1 METAREHVED
11 IRRTKFS
18 IGGEPNPL
26 TEDLH
31 QAVKNLSAELYA
43 KDVHFLMELIQNAED
58 NDYLEDRPPS
68 LEFVLTSED
77 ITATGAPH
85 TLLIFNNEK
94 GFSPKNIDSICSI
107 GRSTKKGYRKRGYIG
122 EKGIGFK
129 SVFLVTSQPYIFSN
143 GYQIRFNEEPCPHC
157 NLGYIVPEWVEE
169 NPTLSDI
176 NQIYGSGNTLP
187 TTTIVLPLK
196 PDKVKPVKQQLS
208 SIHPEILL
216 FLSKIKRFSVKEHN
230 KDAKLNTI
238 SAIAITSETDL
249 VTKKS
254 IDAESYTL
262 HLSTDEN
269 EDEGSG
275 KECSYYMWKQRFPV
289 RQENKVERRME
300 VEEWVITLAFP
311 FQERLDRGMSSP
323 GVYAFLPTEMVTNFP
338 FIIQADFL
346 LASSRET
353 ILLDNKWNKG
363 ILDCVP
369 SAFVNALV
377 LLIRTSEN
385 APVSSLAPMFKFIPV
400 NSSSYKELNTVRES
414 IEAKLVE
421 ENIIPS
427 ESYTQQKFFHKP
439 REVGRLMPAFWNIL
453 EKARK
458 QGVSL
463 LDLSSHG
470 KYILSS
476 GLDRKEYDHVLSF
489 LGVGYVN
496 NNWYAKCIRSSNL
509 VAGVSE
515 ELYMDILLFVADNW
529 TSKFDCSDIKNI
541 PLIKYVGG
549 DGDVSLCSMNECTPG
564 NRQRV
569 VSLSQQ
575 YNMASWLID
584 WNKEFRCVGNRF
596 FVPKSTQEAL
606 SSFSKRVTV
615 WEWLRSHVKI
625 SVVKVYDYAVH
636 LNDHLKKDR
645 KLAVAFVHFLCH
657 SFSKNHFSES
667 EVRNLSDS
675 MPLVDNYGNLITQRK
690 GVLVP
695 ANGSKW
701 VGLIGSNPW
710 RGEGYVELG
719 EDYLRPGHFAGKF
732 TSGEQLLEFLKPHV
746 AASDIPLISPPNAA
760 IPAFS
765 APLTNQ
771 NAFLLLDWIRNLKPR
786 KGGIPEKFLKSIR
799 EGNWLRVIAN
809 GCSCYRPPSQSFMF
823 TSWLGNILQNGSVLV
838 DIPLID
844 QSFYGDRMNEYK
856 EELKTIG
863 VMFGYGEACEF
874 IGKHLMSLAAF
885 STLTRDH
892 VLSVLNFIRFLTEK
906 ILPLDKFINSIKEKR
921 WLRTSN
927 GVRSPVGSVLF
938 DHEWRTASK
947 ISYIPF
953 IDTNYYGEEILA
965 FKKELKSLGVL
976 IGFCGSYKLVVDN
989 LKSSSRLT
997 SLTSD
1002 AVLLVLECLRH
1013 SESPNKLVEALRGAK
1028 CFKTNIGYKS
1038 PGECFLFD
1046 PQWGCI
1052 LQVFKG
1058 FPLFDNDF
1066 YGSSIFYYR
1075 NELKQTG
1082 VKVDFEEAVK
1092 VFAQSFRQQASSM
1105 RKEYVLSFLSCYRQL
1120 KDTPYKF
1127 PSDLKKYIREEKW
1140 LRTRLGDCRSPSN
1153 CILFGPDWQSISP
1166 ITLLPFI
1173 DDSDNYYGKGIHE
1186 YKKELKMMGVVVDLK
1201 DGVKSVVAGLY
1212 FPQDPACIA
1221 PGNVLTLLECIR
1233 ILLKDK
1239 NYSFPENF
1247 RKVVSQKWLKT
1258 CVGYRPPDECL
1269 MFDSS
1274 WGSYLKQT
1282 DGPFLDEGFY
1292 GSSITSYKEE
1302 LNEIGVTVDV
1312 KKGCQLIARHL
1323 DFLLEFPTIVRVYN
1337 YLSEFQWAPD
1347 SEAAK
1352 MIWIPNGS
1360 QNGNWVSP
1368 GECVLHDK
1376 DGLFSVQF
1384 QVLEK
1389 YYEPKLLSF
1398 FSGAFHVRYNPSVD
1412 DYCMLWKVWESSG
1425 HPLQRADCCKFWVYV
1440 SKHWSAKTERTLADS
1455 LVKLPVG
1462 SGSDGVLLSNKHD
1475 VFIADDLQIKDLFEQ
1490 SSPQPIFVWYPQQ
1503 SLPSL
1508 PRTKL
1513 LEIYRK
1519 IGVRTISESVQK
1531 EESSLVDVAHLNEVN
1546 PMEILIKKGLVRLI
1560 LGFLAGPTMKM
1571 EAERRHE
1578 AIKGLLNI
1586 TFLETVEPITINY
1599 SLSLSSGEFVKA
1611 KARRVILWDRESS
1624 KFVAQ
1629 KLDRSGGFKNIIE
1642 YATFFSEAISEGLLW
1657 ENSDHIET
1665 LSELIKLGFTLEF
1678 NEEAVEYLMKSKNL
1692 EIFMEDEEFLA
1703 STFPSGQHKNKK
1715 GGSGFQVGKRKVKTK
1730 LTALAKAKAAQ
1741 AMEDEE

>member
-1 METAREHVED
+1 
-11 IRRTKFS
+11 
-18 IGGEPNPL
+18 
-26 TEDLH
+26 
-31 QAVKNLSAELYA
+31 
-43 KDVHFLMELIQNAED
+43 
-58 NDYLEDRPPS
+58 
-68 LEFVLTSED
+68 
-77 ITATGAPH
+77 
-85 TLLIFNNEK
+85 
-94 GFSPKNIDSICSI
+94 
-107 GRSTKKGYRKRGYIG
+107 
-122 EKGIGFK
+122 
-129 SVFLVTSQPYIFSN
+129 
-143 GYQIRFNEEPCPHC
+143 
-157 NLGYIVPEWVEE
+157 VEE

-196 PDKVKPVKQQLS
+196 LDKVKPVKQQLS
-208 SIHPEILL
+208 SIHPEVLL

-269 EDEGSG
+269 EDEGSD
-275 KECSYYMWKQRFPV
+275 KECSYYMWKQKFPV

-300 VEEWVITLAFP
+300 VEELVISLAFP
-311 FQERLDRGMSSP
+311 FQERLNRGMSSP

-369 SAFVNALV
+369 SAFINALV
-377 LLIRTSEN
+377 SLIRTSEN

-400 NSSSYKELNTVRES
+400 NSSSYKELNIVRES
-414 IEAKLVE
+414 IKAKLLE
-421 ENIIPS
+421 ENIVPS
-427 ESYTQQKFFHKP
+427 ESYTKQKFFHKP
-439 REVGRLMPAFWNIL
+439 PDLCRLMPAFWNIL
-453 EKARK
+453 EKAK
-458 QGVSL
+458 NEGVSL

-470 KYILSS
+470 NYILSS

-496 NNWYAKCIRSSNL
+496 INWYAKCIRSSNL

-515 ELYMDILLFVADNW
+515 ELYMDILLFVADYW
-529 TSKFDCSDIKNI
+529 TSKFDCSDVKNI

-606 SSFSKRVTV
+606 SFFSKRVTV
-615 WEWLRSHVKI
+615 WEWLQSHVRI

-636 LNDHLKKDR
+636 LNDHLKTDR
-645 KLAVAFVHFLCH
+645 KLSVAFVHFLYH
-657 SFSKNHFSES
+657 SLSKNHLSKS

-719 EDYLRPGHFAGKF
+719 EDYLHPGRFAGEF
-732 TSGEQLLEFLKPHV
+732 TSGGMLLNFLRTHV
-746 AASDIPLISPPNAA
+746 AASDIPYISPPNVA

-765 APLTNQ
+765 APLTIENS
-771 NAFLLLDWIRNLKPR
+771 FLLLDWIRNLKR
-786 KGGIPEKFLKSIR
+786 RGSSIPENFLKCIK
-799 EGNWLRVIAN
+799 EGSWLKITVN
-809 GCSCYRPPSQSFMF
+809 GCSGYRPPSQSFMF
-823 TSWLGNILQNGSVLV
+823 TSSLGNTLQNGSVPV

-844 QSFYGDRMNEYK
+844 QSFYGDRINEYK

-863 VMFGYGEACEF
+863 VMFEYGEACEF
-874 IGKHLMSLAAF
+874 IGKHLMSLAAS
-885 STLTRDH
+885 STSTRVH
-892 VLSVLNFIRFLTEK
+892 LLSVLNFIRFLRGK
-906 ILPLDKFINSIKEKR
+906 FLPLDEFIDSIKEKR
-921 WLRTSN
+921 WLRTSC
-927 GVRSPVGSVLF
+927 GERSPVESVLF
-938 DHEWRTASK
+938 DREWRTVAQ
-947 ISYIPF
+947 ISDIPF
-953 IDTNYYGEEILA
+953 IDTDYYSDEIISFKEELR
-965 FKKELKSLGVL
+965 LLGVL
-976 IGFCGSYKLVVDN
+976 IRFSKSYNLVVDN
-989 LKSSSRLT
+989 LRSSSSLT
-997 SLTSD
+997 SLKAE
-1002 AVLLVLECLRH
+1002 AVLLILECIRH
-1013 SESPNKLVEALRGAK
+1013 STSSYKINEALRGVK

-1038 PGECFLFD
+1038 PGECLLSD
-1046 PQWGCI
+1046 PRWSCI
-1052 LQVFKG
+1052 LQVFGG
-1058 FPLFDNDF
+1058 FPLIDGDF
-1066 YGSSIFYYR
+1066 YGSSIFDYR

-1082 VKVDFEEAVK
+1082 VKVDFEDAVK
-1092 VFAQSFRQQASSM
+1092 VFAQSFKQHTSSM
-1105 RKEYVLSFLSCYRQL
+1105 TKENVVSFLSCYRQL

-1140 LRTRLGDCRSPSN
+1140 LRTRLGDCRCPSN

-1186 YKKELKMMGVVVDLK
+1186 YKKELEMMGVVVDLK
-1201 DGVKSVVAGLY
+1201 DGVKSVAAGLY

-1221 PGNVLTLLECIR
+1221 PRNVLTLLECIR
-1233 ILLKDK
+1233 ILLEDK
-1239 NYSFPENF
+1239 NYSFPDNF
-1247 RKVVSQKWLKT
+1247 RKRVSQKWLKT
-1258 CVGYRPPDECL
+1258 CVGYRPPNKCL
-1269 MFDSS
+1269 LFHSR
-1274 WGSYLKQT
+1274 WGSFLKQT
-1282 DGPFLDEGFY
+1282 DGPFVDEGFY

-1302 LNEIGVTVDV
+1302 LGAIGVTVDV
-1312 KKGCQLIARHL
+1312 DNGCPLIASHL
-1323 DFLLEFPTIVRVYN
+1323 DFHLEFSTVVRIYN
-1337 YLSEFQWAPD
+1337 YLSEFNWEPD
-1347 SEAAK
+1347 NEAAK
-1352 MIWIPNGS
+1352 RIWIPNGS

-1368 GECVLHDK
+1368 EECVLHDK
-1376 DGLFSVQF
+1376 DGLFSVQLH
-1384 QVLEK
+1384 VLEK

-1398 FSGAFHVRYNPSVD
+1398 FSSAFHVRYNPSVD
-1412 DYCMLWKVWESSG
+1412 DYCKLWKVWESSG
-1425 HPLQRADCCKFWVYV
+1425 QPLSNADCCKFWVYV
-1440 SKHWSAKTERTLADS
+1440 SKHWSEKTEKTLAGS

-1462 SGSDGVLLSNKHD
+1462 SGSDGILLSNKHD
-1475 VFIADDLQIKDLFEQ
+1475 VFIADDLQMKDLFEQ
-1490 SSPQPIFVWYPQQ
+1490 SSPQPIFVWYPRQ

-1629 KLDRSGGFKNIIE
+1629 KLDRSGGYKNIIE
-1642 YATFFSEAISEGLLW
+1642 YATYFSEAISEGLLW

-1678 NEEAVEYLMKSKNL
+1678 NEEAMEYLMKSKNL
-1692 EIFMEDEEFLA
+1692 QIFMEDEEFLA
-1703 STFPSGQHKNKK
+1703 STFPSGQVYAKN
-1715 GGSGFQVGKRKVKTK
+1715 S
-1730 LTALAKAKAAQ
+1730 
-1741 AMEDEE
+1741 